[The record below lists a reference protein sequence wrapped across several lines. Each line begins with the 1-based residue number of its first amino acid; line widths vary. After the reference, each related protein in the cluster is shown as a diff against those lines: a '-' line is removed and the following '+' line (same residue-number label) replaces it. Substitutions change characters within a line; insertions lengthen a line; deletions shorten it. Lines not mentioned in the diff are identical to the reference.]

1 MTAWALVFLGVIGV
15 AALVQSAVLIGLAV
29 AGRRLSRRIEALQTR
44 LERDVSPALRDLT
57 RVSRNVA
64 EISDIATLQARRL
77 DLALADTIE
86 KIEETTSVAQ
96 RLILRPLGPVA
107 DIVAFLK
114 GLRRGIDVYFAR
126 RPPARPPLPRGRDG
140 AGPRGGTRPARDGE
154 APGPCRS
161 YPARS
166 GHRHCPGPRA
176 RPPGASP
183 PHGESRACSLPGRG

>member
-1 MTAWALVFLGVIGV
+1 MTAWALVFLGVIAV

-44 LERDVSPALRDLT
+44 LERDVSPALQDLT

-77 DLALADTIE
+77 DLALAGTIG

-107 DIVAFLK
+107 DLVAFPQ
-114 GLRRGIDVYFAR
+114 GLRRGIDVYFDLRAREGR
-126 RPPARPPLPRGRDG
+126 RPISPRRRPR
-140 AGPRGGTRPARDGE
+140 AGGGDPF
-154 APGPCRS
+154 
-161 YPARS
+161 RS
-166 GHRHCPGPRA
+166 GC
-176 RPPGASP
+176 
-183 PHGESRACSLPGRG
+183 

>member
-1 MTAWALVFLGVIGV
+1 MTTWALVFLGVIAV
-15 AALVQSAVLIGLAV
+15 ASLVQSAVLIGLAV

-114 GLRRGIDVYFAR
+114 GLRRGIDVYFDLRAREGR
-126 RPPARPPLPRGRDG
+126 RPISPRR
-140 AGPRGGTRPARDGE
+140 R
-154 APGPCRS
+154 
-161 YPARS
+161 
-166 GHRHCPGPRA
+166 
-176 RPPGASP
+176 
-183 PHGESRACSLPGRG
+183 HGEDDEHLFI